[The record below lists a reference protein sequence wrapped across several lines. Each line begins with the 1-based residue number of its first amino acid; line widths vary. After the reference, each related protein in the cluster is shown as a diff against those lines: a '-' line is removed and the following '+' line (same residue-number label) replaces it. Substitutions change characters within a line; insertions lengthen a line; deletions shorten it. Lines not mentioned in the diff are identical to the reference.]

1 MENELKQFE
10 KYLLDPGT
18 ENAKD
23 HLVFPLFQKL
33 FGSKFKKQSDAEGA
47 DIYIESK
54 LLVELKSDADDFL
67 AGFYQGLHYAK
78 LGLAFSAVCVVAQK
92 FVAIWKIN
100 SIPDFAKK
108 LSAEADVTKA
118 PNDIGVRNAHAT
130 SKAQKAEILKAAI
143 FKLDAT
149 DLEGLFKKNNDTE
162 LRAFVQMLRNLDAE
176 RVQIN
181 RHNFIDH
188 IAQLEK
194 FFADPID
201 AIHCFYAIVG
211 FWDVTCTVA
220 TDESDEVSVVGKRGS
235 KVSEKLKI
243 KPKFHAEFK
252 KFVEQRFVFTNEG
265 SGLTVDYYFSRFDEV
280 ITRIKPEYA
289 KQHGIFFTDNN
300 LSKFALWFV
309 HEYFEKR
316 LSDKY
321 IVLDP
326 AGGSG
331 NLVTSW
337 RGHLKRK
344 IISELQPDLLK
355 TIERRM
361 KLDPDQLDGGFTIIP
376 KTSKNEGLNFLDKSA
391 EKYLSCLMHELKE
404 QNFKFDKPI
413 AFLLNPPYKNTDEN
427 EKERDEVEAAYT
439 IDQSILDLTGND
451 AGKERYLAFLG
462 QIINIARVQMGD
474 MPLPDNVELNLDDI
488 LLPAPLDTKKV
499 QTPLILIFT
508 PTSWL
513 IPRPTYVNFRKIF
526 DTYFKYETGFIILGN
541 EFFKIAGRFPI
552 SFTIWSYQRNAKGNK
567 NKVVLRD
574 LTHLQNDDLAINW
587 NQGIGNLEIALKGI
601 IKGSK
606 TINYSAARESIKEWT
621 GQQMYD
627 FKRDPTD
634 KELKSGEVYGGL
646 PIKDE
651 RRSNKKTYGI
661 PNSKFV
667 GFMDDSTPVRVKEDS
682 HGRMSTASGKV
693 WFRLDSDFKGINRT
707 RLLNGP
713 SDNRSFCAFDIV
725 SAQRTFTWFAITKS
739 ISGIYPVWANQCD
752 IWKPNIPAEKEK
764 EFYSLCFAF
773 GLAENRCVVTKF
785 EKDNPVAGAP
795 EVLVDNPLCPGNKES
810 FWSTTL
816 DGEIVASPVLAG
828 ELVALVKQLYKK
840 WDQNYTKGQFQ
851 YSVGLQD
858 EPYFKYFDYKDFVTP
873 HSGLIQIRKYAEI
886 HNAADLLELFE
897 KISAKT
903 KEVREE
909 IYRLLVD
916 EFGYFE

>member
-1 MENELKQFE
+1 METELKQLE
-10 KYLLDPGT
+10 KYLFDPGT

-23 HLVFPLFQKL
+23 HLVFPLFQKIFPGKL
-33 FGSKFKKQSDAEGA
+33 KKQSDAEGA
-47 DIYIESK
+47 DIYIEGK
-54 LLVELKSDADDFL
+54 LLVELKSDADDVFD
-67 AGFYQGLHYAK
+67 GFYQALHYSK
-78 LGLAFSAVCVVAQK
+78 KGLAFSAICVIARK
-92 FVAIWKIN
+92 FVAIWKVN
-100 SIPDFAKK
+100 KIPDFAKK
-108 LSAEADVTKA
+108 LWSEADASLAANDVGVNNAKA
-118 PNDIGVRNAHAT
+118 TNKG
-130 SKAQKAEILKAAI
+130 QKGQILKSAI
-143 FKLDAT
+143 YTLVET
-149 DLEGLFKKNNDTE
+149 DLEGLFKGNYDTRLNE
-162 LRAFVQMLRNLDAE
+162 FVLLVKNLDAE
-176 RVQIN
+176 RLLI
-181 RHNFIDH
+181 RPENFIGH
-188 IAQLEK
+188 IEGLEK
-194 FFADPID
+194 FFDDPLD

-211 FWDVTCTVA
+211 FWDVTSTVA
-220 TDESDEVSVVGKRGS
+220 FNDESDKVRVFGKKGS
-235 KVSEKLKI
+235 RYSEEIKI

-361 KLDPDQLDGGFTIIP
+361 KLDPDQIEGGFTIIP

-391 EKYLSCLMHELKE
+391 EKYLNALMNELKE

-427 EKERDEVEAAYT
+427 EQVRDSVEANYK
-439 IDQSILDLTGND
+439 IDPSILELTGND
-451 AGKERYLAFLG
+451 AGRERYLAFLG
-462 QIINIARVQMGD
+462 QIINIARVQMGHKQAA
-474 MPLPDNVELNLDDI
+474 ELSFENTP
-488 LLPAPLDTKKV
+488 LPAPLDAKKV
-499 QTPLILIFT
+499 ETPLILIFT
-508 PTSWL
+508 PTPWL
-513 IPRPTYVNFRKIF
+513 IPRPTFVEFRKTF
-526 DTYFKYETGFIILGN
+526 DTYFKFETGFVILGS
-541 EFFKIAGRFPI
+541 EFFKIQGRFPI
-552 SFTIWSYQRNAKGNK
+552 SFTIWSYKRNEKGNK
-567 NKVVLRD
+567 NKVVLHD
-574 LTHLQNDDLAINW
+574 LTHLQHDNLAINW
-587 NQGIGNLEIALKGI
+587 NQGVGNLEKALKQI
-601 IKGSK
+601 IKGAK
-606 TINYSAARESIKEWT
+606 TVNFSSPKASTKELC

-634 KELKSGEVYGGL
+634 KEIKSGVIFGGL
-646 PIKDE
+646 PKTDP
-651 RRSNKKTYGI
+651 RRENKKTYGH
-661 PNSKFV
+661 SDGKFL
-667 GFMDDSTPVRVKEDS
+667 GFMDDNTPVRVRQDAYN
-682 HGRMSTASGKV
+682 RMSDKPDRLWCKLESTLVNSNLLRTHSGP
-693 WFRLDSDFKGINRT
+693 T
-707 RLLNGP
+707 
-713 SDNRSFCAFDIV
+713 DNRSYCAVDYN
-725 SAQRTFTWFAITKS
+725 SAALLLEWYGIAKAIN
-739 ISGIYPVWANQCD
+739 GRYPVWANQFD
-752 IWKPNIPAEKEK
+752 VWKPNIPANKVK
-764 EFYSLCFAF
+764 EFHSLC
-773 GLAENRCVVTKF
+773 LAYALADNRCVVTKF

-795 EVLVDNPLCPGNKES
+795 EVFVDNPLCPANKES

-816 DGEIVASPVLAG
+816 DKEIVASPVLAG

-840 WDQNYTKGQFQ
+840 WNVGYCKGGNLT
-851 YSVGLQD
+851 SVGLQD

-873 HSGLIQIRKYAEI
+873 FSGLIQIRKYAEI
-886 HNAADLLELFE
+886 HNATDLLELFE

-909 IYRLLVD
+909 IYRLLVE

>member
-18 ENAKD
+18 ENAKN
-23 HLVFPLFQKL
+23 HFVFPLFQKL
-33 FGSKFKKQSDAEGA
+33 FPGKLKKESDAEGA
-47 DIYIESK
+47 DIYIEGK
-54 LLVELKSDADDFL
+54 LLVELKTDADDFI
-67 AGFYQGLHYAK
+67 AGFYQGLHYSK
-78 LGLAFSAVCVVAQK
+78 SGLAFSAVCVVAQK

-108 LSAEADVTKA
+108 LSAEADVSKA
-118 PNDIGVRNAHAT
+118 PNDIGVKNARAT

-162 LRAFVQMLRNLDAE
+162 LYAFVQMLKNLDAE

-188 IAQLEK
+188 VAQLEK

-211 FWDVTCTVA
+211 FWDVTSTVA
-220 TDESDEVSVVGKRGS
+220 FNDESDKVHVLGKKGS
-235 KVSEKLKI
+235 RLSEEIKI
-243 KPKFHAEFK
+243 RPKFHAEFK

-391 EKYLSCLMHELKE
+391 EKYLNCLMNELKE

-427 EKERDEVEAAYT
+427 EKERDQVEAAYA
-439 IDQSILDLTGND
+439 IDQSILDLTGED
-451 AGKERYLAFLG
+451 AGRERYLAFLG
-462 QIINIARVQMGD
+462 QIINIARVQMGELQLKQKD
-474 MPLPDNVELNLDDI
+474 LTDEIIPLP
-488 LLPAPLDTKKV
+488 PALDTTKV
-499 QTPLILIFT
+499 ETPLILIFT

-513 IPRPTYVNFRKIF
+513 IPRPTYVDFRKIF
-526 DTYFKYETGFIILGN
+526 DTYFKYETGFIILGS

-552 SFTIWSYQRNAKGNK
+552 SFTIWSYRRNEKGNK
-567 NKVVLRD
+567 NKVILRD

-587 NQGIGNLEIALKGI
+587 NQGVGNLEIALKGI

-606 TINYSAARESIKEWT
+606 TINYSAARESVKEWS

-634 KELKSGEVYGGL
+634 KELNSGEVFGGL

-661 PNSKFV
+661 SNSKFL
-667 GFMDDSTPVRVKEDS
+667 GFMDDSTPVRIKPRDDNRFSSEAKS
-682 HGRMSTASGKV
+682 V
-693 WFRLDSDFKGINRT
+693 WFRFDTAFLDMNKSRCLNLPPDQKGYA
-707 RLLNGP
+707 
-713 SDNRSFCAFDIV
+713 AFDLV
-725 SAQRTFTWFAITKS
+725 SAQKTFVWYAITKALN
-739 ISGIYPVWANQCD
+739 GKYPHWANQMD

-816 DGEIVASPVLAG
+816 DREIVAGPVLAG

-840 WDQNYTKGQFQ
+840 WNQNYTKGDFQ

-886 HNAADLLELFE
+886 HNAADLMELFE

-909 IYRLLVD
+909 IYRLLVQ
-916 EFGYFE
+916 EFNYFE

>member
-1 MENELKQFE
+1 MEKELEHFK
-10 KYLLDPGT
+10 KYLLNPGS

-23 HLVFPLFQKL
+23 HLIFPLFQKL
-33 FGSKFKKQSDAEGA
+33 FGSKFRKQSDAQGA
-47 DIYIESK
+47 DIYIEGK
-54 LLVELKSDADDFL
+54 LLVELKSESDAYL
-67 AGFYQGLHYAK
+67 SGFYQALHYAK
-78 LGLAFSAVCVVAQK
+78 KGLTFSAVCVISK
-92 FVAIWKIN
+92 DFVAVWKVN
-100 SIPDFAKK
+100 NIPDLAKK
-108 LSAEADVTKA
+108 ISSEADAQSA
-118 PNDIGVRNAHAT
+118 PNTIGVVNAKKT
-130 SKAQKAEILKAAI
+130 SKAHSGEILRSSI
-143 FKLDAT
+143 FRLDAM
-149 DLEGLFKKNNDTE
+149 DLDGLFKKNHDTSLNE
-162 LRAFVQMLRNLDAE
+162 FVQVLRNLDSE
-176 RVQIN
+176 RMQIN
-181 RHNFIDH
+181 THNFIEH
-188 IAQLEK
+188 IAQLEQ
-194 FFADPID
+194 FFEDPID
-201 AIHCFYAIVG
+201 AVHCFYSIVG
-211 FWDVTCTVA
+211 FWDVTSTVA
-220 TDESDEVSVVGKRGS
+220 FNEESDKVHVLGKKGS
-235 KVSEKLKI
+235 RLSEEILI
-243 KPKFHAEFK
+243 KPRFRHDFT

-344 IISELQPDLLK
+344 IVSELQPDLLK

-361 KLDPDQLDGGFTIIP
+361 KLDPDQIDGGFTIIP
-376 KTSKNEGLNFLDKSA
+376 KTSKNEGLNFLDKTA
-391 EKYLSCLMHELKE
+391 EKYLNCLMNELKE

-427 EKERDEVEAAYT
+427 EKARDAVEAAYA
-439 IDQSILDLTGND
+439 IDPSILELTGND

-462 QIINIARVQMGD
+462 QIINIARIQMGD
-474 MPLPDNVELNLDDI
+474 KQADELSFENVP
-488 LLPAPLDTKKV
+488 LPAPLDTTKV
-499 QTPLILIFT
+499 ETPLILIFT

-513 IPRPTYVNFRKIF
+513 IPRPTYVNFRKVF
-526 DTYFKYETGFIILGN
+526 DTYFKYETGFIILGS

-552 SFTIWSYQRNAKGNK
+552 SFTIWSYQRNTTGNE
-567 NKVVLRD
+567 NKVLLRD
-574 LTHLQNDDLAINW
+574 LTHLQDDDLAINW
-587 NQGIGNLEIALKGI
+587 NQGIGNLEIALKDI
-601 IKGSK
+601 IKGSNF
-606 TINYSAARESIKEWT
+606 INYSAERESIKEWS

-634 KELKSGEVYGGL
+634 KEVKSGEVYGGL
-646 PIKDE
+646 SIKDE

-661 PNSKFV
+661 SNSKFI

-682 HGRMSTASGKV
+682 HGRMSPASGNV

-707 RLLNGP
+707 RILNGP

-739 ISGIYPVWANQCD
+739 IAGIYPVWANQCD
-752 IWKPNIPAEKEK
+752 IWKPTIPAVKEK

-785 EKDNPVAGAP
+785 EKDNPVPSAP
-795 EVLVDNPLCPGNKES
+795 EVLVDNPLCPSNQDS

-816 DGEIVASPVLAG
+816 DNEIVTSPVLAS
-828 ELVALVKQLYKK
+828 ELVALIKQLYKK
-840 WDQNYTKGQFQ
+840 WNQNYTKGQFQ
-851 YSVGLQD
+851 YSVGLHD
-858 EPYFKYFDYKDFVTP
+858 EPYFKYFDYKDFITP
-873 HSGLIQIRKYAEI
+873 YSGLIQIRKYAEI
-886 HNAADLLELFE
+886 HKSDDLLALFE
-897 KISAKT
+897 QINAKT

-909 IYRLLVD
+909 IYHLLVD
-916 EFGYFE
+916 EFKYFD